1 MSLYPLSNTWDTKYV
16 TVSNIWARKD
26 TVTSYLTKYTLC
38 TGDPEGIF
46 DQNGG
51 ILKAPNSG
59 FPSWDDRIELGLYWQ
74 EVKTPRS
81 TPQAPQLRDVDV
93 EDRTGKKEDAGH
105 RPEGGG
111 MGQEGHDRHKHEE
124 GDGLSGPD

>member
-1 MSLYPLSNTWDTKYV
+1 MLCQVLFSLARCHLVSERHLFASGPLSGLPN
-16 TVSNIWARKD
+16 
-26 TVTSYLTKYTLC
+26 

-59 FPSWDDRIELGLYWQ
+59 LPSWDDRIELGLNWQ

-93 EDRTGKKEDAGH
+93 EDRTGKKEDASH

-124 GDGLSGPD
+124 GDGLSRPD

>member
-1 MSLYPLSNTWDTKYV
+1 MLLSLARCHLVSERHLFASGPLFGLAD
-16 TVSNIWARKD
+16 A
-26 TVTSYLTKYTLC
+26 C
-38 TGDPEGIF
+38 DPKGIF
-46 DQNGG
+46 DQNSG

-59 FPSWDDRIELGLYWQ
+59 LPSWDDRIELGLNWQ

-81 TPQAPQLRDVDV
+81 TSQAPQLRDVDV
-93 EDRTGKKEDAGH
+93 EDRTCKKEDASH

-124 GDGLSGPD
+124 GDGLSRPD